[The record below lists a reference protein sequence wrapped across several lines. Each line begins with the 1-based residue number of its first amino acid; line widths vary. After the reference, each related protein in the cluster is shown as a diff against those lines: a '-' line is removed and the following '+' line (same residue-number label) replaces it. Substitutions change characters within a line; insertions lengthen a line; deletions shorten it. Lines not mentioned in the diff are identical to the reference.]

1 MKLFTLF
8 LTLLASYSVQA
19 DSFTIIRDGKEY
31 RCEQTGPISPVDPIA
46 CANKAY
52 SGPFSREESQQ
63 LCSGARDT
71 SPADC
76 GIKAYS
82 GPYSRAEA
90 VQLCTGSRTAS
101 GPIDCANKAYTGVFS
116 RAESI
121 TLCQGNGSVANA
133 DCALKAYPGP
143 YSREESIRMCKAQP
157 LLVMRSLDLIAKSQE
172 LKPKVEA
179 IKAGLQAKENLK

>member
-1 MKLFTLF
+1 MKLFAGILVF
-8 LTLLASYSVQA
+8 LASYGAQA

-31 RCEQTGPISPVDPIA
+31 RCEQTGPVSPVDPVA

-63 LCSGARDT
+63 LCAGARDT

-76 GIKAYS
+76 GLKAYA
-82 GPYSRAEA
+82 GVYSRAEA
-90 VQLCTGSRTAS
+90 IQLCIGSRTPT
-101 GPIDCANKAYTGVFS
+101 GPIDCAAKAYSGVFS

-133 DCALKAYPGP
+133 DCALKAYAGP
-143 YSREESIRMCKAQP
+143 YSREEAIRMCKAQP

-172 LKPKVEA
+172 LKPQVESM
-179 IKAGLQAKENLK
+179 KAKIQQNENLK